1 MGKYDEMFDVQAFY
15 RALDAQRSE
24 RELTW
29 PAVAQELWEMSSEL
43 AKRRGEDHPIAA
55 STLTNVAKR
64 GDTSCQHALFMLRWL
79 GRAPEDFVDGALPS
93 TRAPLPPAG
102 RDRRL
107 RWHLHATPHRKVP
120 GLYEALA
127 ERRAKL
133 NITWP
138 VLARELRCGPS
149 QLTGLRTARFAV
161 RMTLAMEITQWLE
174 RPAADFVYAAEW

>member
-1 MGKYDEMFDVQAFY
+1 MFDAHALY
-15 RALDAQRSE
+15 RALDAQRAE

-29 PAVAQELWEMSSEL
+29 PGVARELWEMSAEL

-64 GDTSCQHALFMLRWL
+64 GDTTCQHALFMLRWL
-79 GRAPEDFVDGALPS
+79 NRDPEDFVSGAPAA

-102 RDRRL
+102 SDRRL
-107 RWHLHATPHRKVP
+107 RWHLHATPRRKAP
-120 GLYEALA
+120 GLYEALN
-127 ERRAKL
+127 ERRL
-133 NITWP
+133 ERELTWP
-138 VLARELRCGPS
+138 ALAHELNCGPS

-161 RMTLAMEITQWLE
+161 RMTLAMTITQWLE